1 MNARCFNG
9 PRTLVSNKL
18 RHFHGGRNESV
29 FSSHAFLP
37 ALPPRCPSARKENE
51 YPAPFPP
58 IWTLSQAGDTL
69 FSNQPFRLPEK
80 VCNCIHSVHP
90 SCQIISFLSSDGR
103 LNMLNPIKRPFSAPY
118 VSASQSLFAATAPR
132 IIARM
137 AQRRPGTIATHPRHG
152 RKASNARINPT
163 IPRTN
168 ARMVETVSGTERR
181 GSE

>member
-51 YPAPFPP
+51 YLAPFPP

-69 FSNQPFRLPEK
+69 FSNQPFKLPQK
-80 VCNCIHSVHP
+80 SATASIP
-90 SCQIISFLSSDGR
+90 STSPVKLSLSSHPHGR

-118 VSASQSLFAATAPR
+118 VSASQSLFAACMKKGGLNGHAIPFKPPCL
-132 IIARM
+132 
-137 AQRRPGTIATHPRHG
+137 QDFHDRRNSR
-152 RKASNARINPT
+152 
-163 IPRTN
+163 
-168 ARMVETVSGTERR
+168 
-181 GSE
+181 

>member
-1 MNARCFNG
+1 MHQFQPSSLPCMNARCFNG

-118 VSASQSLFAATAPR
+118 VSASQSLFAACMKKCGLNGHAIPFKPPCL
-132 IIARM
+132 
-137 AQRRPGTIATHPRHG
+137 QDFHDRRNSR
-152 RKASNARINPT
+152 
-163 IPRTN
+163 
-168 ARMVETVSGTERR
+168 
-181 GSE
+181 